1 MTLAFERNKAFE
13 FAVGVDSEAK
23 VGSYPPITTSS
34 DLVLTA
40 VKTIHSDIGASHR
53 AVREQNSSVQ

>member
-34 DLVLTA
+34 VPS
-40 VKTIHSDIGASHR
+40 V
-53 AVREQNSSVQ
+53 NSS